1 MAKKDLAKSKRLR
14 EEEEDGEREI
24 ERTSLTWK
32 VREAKEEEG
41 KIGFR
46 LSELEM
52 MSFQLSFFSLYLF
65 IYLFKSNTKRCHF
78 GPIKI
83 F

>member
-1 MAKKDLAKSKRLR
+1 MAKKDSAKSKRLR

-46 LSELEM
+46 LSEEM

-65 IYLFKSNTKRCHF
+65 I
-78 GPIKI
+78 
-83 F
+83 